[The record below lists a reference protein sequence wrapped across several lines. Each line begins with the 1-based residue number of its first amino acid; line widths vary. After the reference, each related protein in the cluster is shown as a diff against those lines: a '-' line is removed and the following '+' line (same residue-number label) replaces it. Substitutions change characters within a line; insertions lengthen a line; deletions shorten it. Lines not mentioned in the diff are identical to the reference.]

1 MLDIGK
7 LLGIKSEMD
16 SATVVKTDIYRY
28 KRNTLASGLA
38 LLSLVF
44 ECLYFALFYS
54 LHNGAYYGI
63 LIGGSVVLN
72 LAVLLI
78 TFLSSEGVKVYNKKF
93 CIPLLVIAA
102 IQIARIFIYP
112 MDIAL
117 GGDYLYPGTTYEI
130 TAWYFGTALS
140 SAATSTILII
150 YLVLSAACLV
160 ASAIFGYVR
169 AMQLEIFNKHL
180 ADGTFSVDAALAD
193 LNAKDAA
200 GATASAD
207 TTAQEV
213 DNA

>member
-7 LLGIKSEMD
+7 LLGIKNEMD

-54 LHNGAYYGI
+54 LLNGAYYGI

-102 IQIARIFIYP
+102 IQ
-112 MDIAL
+112 IAL

-207 TTAQEV
+207 TTAQVV

>member
-1 MLDIGK
+1 M
-7 LLGIKSEMD
+7 
-16 SATVVKTDIYRY
+16 T
-28 KRNTLASGLA
+28 
-38 LLSLVF
+38 LLSLAF
-44 ECLYFALFYS
+44 ACLYFALFYS
-54 LHNGAYYGI
+54 LLNGAYYGI
-63 LIGGSVVLN
+63 LIGGSIVLN

-78 TFLSSEGVKVYNKKF
+78 TFLSSEGVKGYNKKF
-93 CIPLLVIAA
+93 CIPLLVIAV

-160 ASAIFGYVR
+160 ASAITGYVR

-180 ADGTFSVDAALAD
+180 ADGTLSVDAALAD